1 MSANDNFQNIPASA
15 IPGWL
20 SETEMRKLVG
30 LKTTALWKLRTKGL
44 VIWSKIGGRVF
55 YKMDSV
61 LSLLEKNQRL

>member
-1 MSANDNFQNIPASA
+1 MSANPESKNSPVSS

-20 SETEMRKLVG
+20 SEKEMTLMVG
-30 LKTTALWKLRTKGL
+30 LKTTALWKLRAKGL
-44 VIWSKIGGRVF
+44 LVWSKIGGRVF